1 MSTLIVLLPPRDPAV
16 PSQEWQLPELPFV
29 LLDKAERTQRA
40 GRSALALLPRANTT
54 VLMVAARDLLLMPAT
69 LPPLRGP
76 KLRQALPNIVEDQL
90 IQDPQTCHIAVD
102 PQGLGE
108 GRHLLA
114 IIDRGWFRF
123 ICEAFTAAGHRS
135 LRAVPVTRC
144 LPPAPVTEVAGNVDE
159 TAEVR
164 EPVMAGAAS
173 VATSPP
179 GVAPVVAPEAPS
191 IVPMVAAVLGAVVQ
205 TAPALLVEGAVDSG
219 VPRVELAIAR
229 GVQGEGLAAPANA
242 VNATLSALA
251 GAAPVSLYMLTEVP
265 GNEPNQPTTSPAR
278 LASHIHGASPLP
290 FEQLARR
297 ALECR
302 FDLCQFEFASQPW
315 RLDRA
320 TLRRLR
326 LPIVLAV
333 AALVVAIIGANV
345 QWLML
350 ARQRDA
356 INTQM
361 TELLLNTFP
370 KTTVVLDAPDQMARQ
385 LQQLRVAA
393 GELSPEDFLSLADGL
408 ARSLS
413 PLRGQRHRRARL
425 SRAPPRRDLQTRDQG
440 RPRLR
445 QAPRAQRPDR
455 RDRQQHRQVD
465 HQERTMKAELAQTWA
480 GFWDQRTDREKA
492 LLTWGGAALAVAIAW
507 SVLWAPAQEGRAH
520 LRQSLPSLQ
529 RQLAQMTAQANEA
542 RALSAAAQGVA
553 PTGAALK
560 DALSASLGEHGLAA
574 TQVQFVGNAVQVQ
587 MKNVAFPA
595 WTAWVDDVRKQF
607 KVQVSEAHITALKD
621 DGQVDLTVAL
631 QPSSTK

>member
-16 PSQEWQLPELPFV
+16 PSQEWQVPELPFV
-29 LLDKAERTQRA
+29 LLDKTGRTQRA
-40 GRSALALLPRANTT
+40 GRSALALLPRAGTT
-54 VLMVAARDLLLMPAT
+54 VLMLAARDLLLMPAT

-123 ICEAFTAAGHRS
+123 ICEAFTTAGHRS

-144 LPPAPVTEVAGNVDE
+144 LPLAPVTEVAANDDE

-173 VATSPP
+173 VATSLP
-179 GVAPVVAPEAPS
+179 GIAPVVAPEAPS

-205 TAPALLVEGAVDSG
+205 TAPALLVEGALDSG

-229 GVQGEGLAAPANA
+229 GVQGEGFAAPADA

-265 GNEPNQPTTSPAR
+265 GNEPNQSTTSPAR

-326 LPIVLAV
+326 LPIVLAL

-385 LQQLRVAA
+385 VQQLRVAA

-413 PLRGQRHRRARL
+413 PLPVNGI
-425 SRAPPRRDLQTRDQG
+425 
-440 RPRLR
+440 
-445 QAPRAQRPDR
+445 
-455 RDRQQHRQVD
+455 
-465 HQERTMKAELAQTWA
+465 
-480 GFWDQRTDREKA
+480 
-492 LLTWGGAALAVAIAW
+492 AALDYHEHRLDVTFKPAIKVDPDFAK
-507 SVLWAPAQEGRAH
+507 R
-520 LRQSLPSLQ
+520 
-529 RQLAQMTAQANEA
+529 LARNG
-542 RALSAAAQGVA
+542 L
-553 PTGAALK
+553 TGAI
-560 DALSASLGEHGLAA
+560 D
-574 TQVQFVGNAVQVQ
+574 
-587 MKNVAFPA
+587 
-595 WTAWVDDVRKQF
+595 
-607 KVQVSEAHITALKD
+607 
-621 DGQVDLTVAL
+621 
-631 QPSSTK
+631 SSTGKWTIRNGQ

>member
-29 LLDKAERTQRA
+29 LLDKTGRTQRA
-40 GRSALALLPRANTT
+40 GRSALALLPRAGTT
-54 VLMVAARDLLLMPAT
+54 VLMLAARDLLLMPAT

-144 LPPAPVTEVAGNVDE
+144 LPLAPVTEVAANVDE

-164 EPVMAGAAS
+164 EPTMAGAAS
-173 VATSPP
+173 VATSLP
-179 GVAPVVAPEAPS
+179 GIAPVVAPEAPS

-205 TAPALLVEGAVDSG
+205 TAPALLVEGALDSG

-229 GVQGEGLAAPANA
+229 GVQGEGFAAPADA

-251 GAAPVSLYMLTEVP
+251 GAASVSLYMLTEVP
-265 GNEPNQPTTSPAR
+265 GNEPNQSTTSPAR

-326 LPIVLAV
+326 LPIVLAL

-385 LQQLRVAA
+385 VQQLRVAA

-413 PLRGQRHRRARL
+413 PLPVNGI
-425 SRAPPRRDLQTRDQG
+425 
-440 RPRLR
+440 
-445 QAPRAQRPDR
+445 
-455 RDRQQHRQVD
+455 
-465 HQERTMKAELAQTWA
+465 
-480 GFWDQRTDREKA
+480 
-492 LLTWGGAALAVAIAW
+492 AALDYHEHRLDVTFKPAVKVDPDFAK
-507 SVLWAPAQEGRAH
+507 R
-520 LRQSLPSLQ
+520 
-529 RQLAQMTAQANEA
+529 LARNG
-542 RALSAAAQGVA
+542 L
-553 PTGAALK
+553 TGAI
-560 DALSASLGEHGLAA
+560 D
-574 TQVQFVGNAVQVQ
+574 
-587 MKNVAFPA
+587 
-595 WTAWVDDVRKQF
+595 
-607 KVQVSEAHITALKD
+607 
-621 DGQVDLTVAL
+621 
-631 QPSSTK
+631 SSTGKWTIRNGQ